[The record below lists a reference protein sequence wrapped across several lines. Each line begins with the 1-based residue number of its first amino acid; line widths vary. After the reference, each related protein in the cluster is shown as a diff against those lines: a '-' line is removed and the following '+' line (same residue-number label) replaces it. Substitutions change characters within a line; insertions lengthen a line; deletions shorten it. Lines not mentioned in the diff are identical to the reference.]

1 MSNKFKDIYFKN
13 CMYYFFDD
21 LINIKNLD
29 LNKIKINGKSYKD
42 ILMYYIGYV
51 MVKYLSCIKI
61 NSINLL

>member
-42 ILMYYIGYV
+42 ILMYYIGYM
-51 MVKYLSCIKI
+51 MVKYLSYIKI
-61 NSINLL
+61 NSINPL